1 MKIILLITILTLQL
15 FATNPK
21 VYSAL
26 GDKLYNNADNIQS
39 LTKHKNFI
47 NEKDKIEEYVVVVKV
62 LKGIGFNIDNGDFS
76 VTKEE
81 YLAKLRKLAKT
92 NDYYVMRVKRL
103 FLNSLDKEDSELFLN
118 MIKTGLVNTQ
128 RYKSDIKKYYY
139 NHKDAIDINGTIIEE
154 FVAEDESK
162 KKKQKPKYKG
172 PTKEEVQKANIERIR
187 AKDREK
193 QEAIAKSLEEELKM
207 KKEKIREDQK
217 KELKTK

>member
-15 FATNPK
+15 FAINPK

-26 GDKLYNNADNIQS
+26 GDKLYNNADNIKS
-39 LTKHKNFI
+39 LAKHKNFI
-47 NEKDKIEEYVVVVKV
+47 NEKDKIEEYVVVVSV

-92 NDYYVMRVKRL
+92 NDYYMMRVKRL
-103 FLNSLDKEDSELFLN
+103 FLNSLDKEDSELFLDMVN
-118 MIKTGLVNTQ
+118 TGLINTQ
-128 RYKSDIKKYYY
+128 RYKSDIKQYYY
-139 NHKDAIDINGTIIEE
+139 SHKDAIDINGTVIED
-154 FVAEDESK
+154 FVAEDEK
-162 KKKQKPKYKG
+162 KNQKPKYKG
-172 PTKEEVQKANIERIR
+172 PTKEEIQKANIERIR

-193 QEAIAKSLEEELKM
+193 QEAIAKSLEEDLKK
-207 KKEKIREDQK
+207 KKEKIREEQK